1 MANLGNK
8 IANIGKRAYANKR
21 KKKGIAERGLW
32 YIGQHFIV
40 YNSLATSTRKSAKQI
55 LFQPLSFIWH
65 PPFFIT
71 TALLFFLFT
80 ALLFSIPPFIGILSK
95 VLYYHKIKLPG
106 IYFPARNKVII
117 MPGWGFYPFF
127 SLARAPC
134 FTPCVIVRDFF
145 LFSIPIAEGS

>member
-1 MANLGNK
+1 MIYWPTFYCLQFVRNVDSE
-8 IANIGKRAYANKR
+8 KREADTFSA
-21 KKKGIAERGLW
+21 
-32 YIGQHFIV
+32 FII
-40 YNSLATSTRKSAKQI
+40 YLAPSFFYYYSLA
-55 LFQPLSFIWH
+55 
-65 PPFFIT
+65 
-71 TALLFFLFT
+71 FFLFT

-134 FTPCVIVRDFF
+134 FTPCVIVREFF
-145 LFSIPIAEGS
+145 FFFPSLLQTDRKSFGEAWSTLITPFYRINIPCRA